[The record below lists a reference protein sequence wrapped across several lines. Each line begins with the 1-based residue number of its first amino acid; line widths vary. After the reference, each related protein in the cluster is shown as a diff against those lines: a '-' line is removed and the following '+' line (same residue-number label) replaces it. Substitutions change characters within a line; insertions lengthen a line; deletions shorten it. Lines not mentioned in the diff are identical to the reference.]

1 MLLELC
7 NIEKTYMLG
16 EVEVPALKGINLQI
30 DKGEFISVCGASGS
44 GKTTMLNIIGTIDK
58 PSAGRVIY
66 EGENILEFNDD
77 RRTLMRNTTVGF
89 VFQTFNLI
97 PVLSALE
104 NVMLPLMFRKMTA
117 SEARERAEDKLKA
130 VGLQDYMEHWPDKL
144 SGGQR
149 QRVAIARALAQGPKL
164 VIADEPTANLDS
176 KVSMQIIEIMHKLN
190 QEENITFLFSTHD
203 PRLIK
208 EVKRVVWLEDGVIRK
223 EGGPSHL

>member
-7 NIEKTYMLG
+7 DIKKTYMLG
-16 EVEVPALKGINLQI
+16 EVEVPALKEVNFKV
-30 DKGEFISVCGASGS
+30 DKGEFVAICGASGS
-44 GKTTMLNIIGTIDK
+44 GKTTMLNIIGSTDK
-58 PSAGRVIY
+58 PTSGRVLY
-66 EGENILEFNDD
+66 EGQNILEFDD
-77 RRTLMRNTTVGF
+77 DKRTLMRNTTVGF

-104 NVMLPLMFRKMTA
+104 NVMLPLMFRKGNA
-117 SEARERAEDKLKA
+117 EEARARAEDKLKA

-176 KVSMQIIEIMHKLN
+176 TVSMQIIEIMHKLN
-190 QEENITFLFSTHD
+190 EEEDITFLFSTHD

-208 EVKRVVWLEDGVIRK
+208 EVKRVVWLEDGVIKR
-223 EGGPSHL
+223 EGGPSEI